1 MEWYAPVALC
11 GEICTTYISGTAC
24 LAYLRV
30 QHSFE
35 ESLLSQG
42 HIAFPQ
48 FCDTPSHTP
57 LKVAWRPCDVMFTMH
72 LQQAILSHDNR
83 LSFLQ
88 QEVLYA
94 WNVFVL
100 LAKNPPL
107 LHNMLR
113 YTWTELLIVEEARG
127 ELPFTL
133 LHTICCV

>member
-1 MEWYAPVALC
+1 MVSAWPV
-11 GEICTTYISGTAC
+11 
-24 LAYLRV
+24 
-30 QHSFE
+30 
-35 ESLLSQG
+35 
-42 HIAFPQ
+42 
-48 FCDTPSHTP
+48 
-57 LKVAWRPCDVMFTMH
+57 
-72 LQQAILSHDNR
+72 SHDNR

-113 YTWTELLIVEEARG
+113 YTWTELLIVEDARG

>member
-1 MEWYAPVALC
+1 MGITL
-11 GEICTTYISGTAC
+11 
-24 LAYLRV
+24 
-30 QHSFE
+30 
-35 ESLLSQG
+35 
-42 HIAFPQ
+42 PQ
-48 FCDTPSHTP
+48 SHDTPSHTP
-57 LKVAWRPCDVMFTMH
+57 LKVAWRPCDDMFTMH
-72 LQQAILSHDNR
+72 LQQAVLSHDNR

-127 ELPFTL
+127 ATSLYSTAYNMLCL
-133 LHTICCV
+133 LVRASCIDGYSPIITINIMR